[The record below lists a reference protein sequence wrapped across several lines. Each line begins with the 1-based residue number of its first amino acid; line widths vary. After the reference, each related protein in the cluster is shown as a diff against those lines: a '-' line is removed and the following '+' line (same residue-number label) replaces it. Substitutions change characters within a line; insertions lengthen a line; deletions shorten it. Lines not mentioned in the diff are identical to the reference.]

1 MKQKKYFKLTNNI
14 YLKLIT
20 LKDARLIYNLR
31 TNKKLSKYLN
41 PTSHKLSDQIL
52 WMKEYFT
59 RNNKELEYYFKFQL
73 RKKNKL
79 NDIGVARVIKLSK
92 NNFSFGSWIM
102 KPNLPSWIALE
113 CALSIY
119 EFAFIVKKFKKNLM
133 WMDLNNKKVII
144 FHKLMGAVETNR
156 DKTQLYA
163 NLTKSTYKRLKK
175 KFIFFYSKK

>member
-1 MKQKKYFKLTNNI
+1 MRQKKYFKLTNNI

-20 LKDARLIYNLR
+20 LNDARLIYNLR
-31 TNKKLSKYLN
+31 TNKKTFQISKS
-41 PTSHKLSDQIL
+41 TSNKLSDQIL
-52 WMKEYFT
+52 WMKKYFT
-59 RNNKELEYYFKFQL
+59 RNNKGLEYYLNFQL
-73 RKKNKL
+73 KKKNKF

-119 EFAFIVKKFKKNLM
+119 EFAFVVKKFKKNLM

-144 FHKLMGAVETNR
+144 FI
-156 DKTQLYA
+156 D
-163 NLTKSTYKRLKK
+163 
-175 KFIFFYSKK
+175 